1 MSHSDKSMKKCVKR
15 SQEVISYKVCW
26 PINWCSVHTAFLG
39 HSRTWEK
46 EVVWYQGENASCG
59 GMQTWLSTLL
69 HYVLATTDR
78 QHLKLPVPHC
88 TFQSSYLSLTQHASP
103 GGMLI
108 PRNTVTPL
116 STGPV
121 SPPPAYPCPLHGRM
135 QRKTPHLPSEQPQ
148 QPQCATRPVT
158 VLWQSCDGG
167 TPGHHVSTE
176 GFVSTLAQQI
186 KKGLLE
192 EMMLGLILTFGQGKN
207 SGWWGGGGAGY
218 RE

>member
-1 MSHSDKSMKKCVKR
+1 MSHSDKIMKKCVKR

-39 HSRTWEK
+39 HSRTREK

-78 QHLKLPVPHC
+78 QHLKSPVPHC
-88 TFQSSYLSLTQHASP
+88 TFQSSYVSLTQHASP

-135 QRKTPHLPSEQPQ
+135 QRKTPHLRSEQPQ
-148 QPQCATRPVT
+148 QPQCATSPVT
-158 VLWQSCDGG
+158 VLWRWDTWAPREHRRIRKHTG
-167 TPGHHVSTE
+167 TADQEGLPGR
-176 GFVSTLAQQI
+176 
-186 KKGLLE
+186 
-192 EMMLGLILTFGQGKN
+192 N
-207 SGWWGGGGAGY
+207 GAWADP
-218 RE
+218 